1 MSVNAKNQGK
11 ERHAHA
17 LGYIVLHLLLTYPV
31 HLSLLNSRTLSTV
44 LEFQEGTLCC
54 QKGGQHGP
62 PASGQSGHDGL
73 TPDTQ
78 KGSGPDLDNY
88 ISTLETLILTKPNE
102 INSGVMTQPFHE
114 AIKEI
119 LYQ

>member
-1 MSVNAKNQGK
+1 MNAKNQGK

-54 QKGGQHGP
+54 QKGRQHGA